1 MAEATKAAQAAAPRT
16 FLGAAFLVATFFGDT
31 GFLAAVGLAT
41 GLAAGA
47 GACGR
52 ERRGSG

>member
-1 MAEATKAAQAAAPRT
+1 
-16 FLGAAFLVATFFGDT
+16 LGAAFLVATFFGDT